1 MLLGGMCGDGRAS
14 LGSSGGLGGAPG
26 RQNVNHLA
34 LVDILSTR
42 AAHPTIWLLPR
53 RWTPRALPFSPTFS
67 RNFLPGSP
75 GSWRNFRHRSVSF
88 FPTRLVCLGGLQSG
102 LFRPPPYR
110 PIGAGALPTV
120 NREPHSAYLSNR
132 TPLLGAGTKTA

>member
-42 AAHPTIWLLPR
+42 AAHPTISDGR
-53 RWTPRALPFSPTFS
+53 GGA
-67 RNFLPGSP
+67 PGKPPP
-75 GSWRNFRHRSVSF
+75 GGAAIWGAPGGR
-88 FPTRLVCLGGLQSG
+88 LGGGRGGGS
-102 LFRPPPYR
+102 R
-110 PIGAGALPTV
+110 
-120 NREPHSAYLSNR
+120 
-132 TPLLGAGTKTA
+132 